1 MAASAGTS
9 VTTVSDTTSQVRSG
23 RRLDSVDLLR
33 GLVMVI
39 MALDHTREFFSY
51 VRSAPEILP
60 RTNLAYFF
68 ARWIT
73 HFCAPTFF
81 FLAGTGAFL
90 FAARGRR
97 TGVVASF
104 LAKRG
109 RWLVLL
115 EFTVVDFGFS
125 FVPGFAIAG
134 VFYSIG
140 LCMVILAAVIW
151 LPEKWIAAIGLG
163 IIFLH
168 NLTDHIR
175 PDSLGVFKI
184 PWELLHVPGAI
195 PIRPP
200 NIFFLNLYVILPWFG
215 VMAAGYAFG
224 ALLLK
229 GPEQRRKWIFGIGAA
244 ATVLFVVL
252 RFTTAYGQPPL
263 QGALIP
269 FAAGPYV
276 PQATVAKSIIAFFN
290 VNKYPPSLQ
299 FVLMTLGPALMM
311 LAWFDRVDLTADRN
325 WLWRRVVV
333 YGRVPMFYYICHIWL
348 IHILAILVAVVHG
361 QSYGWLLHGAA
372 FSGPGPNDIYGYGLT
387 FVYLMWAIVV
397 VLLYPVCA
405 WFAEYKRM
413 HKQWWLRYL

>member
-1 MAASAGTS
+1 MSASTGT
-9 VTTVSDTTSQVRSG
+9 TIATLSDSQSQLKSG

-51 VRSAPEILP
+51 VRSAPEVLP

-90 FAARGRR
+90 YAARGRKNSE
-97 TGVVASF
+97 VASF
-104 LAKRG
+104 LVKRG
-109 RWLVLL
+109 LWLVLL
-115 EFTVVDFGFS
+115 EFTLVDFGFS
-125 FVPGFAIAG
+125 FVPGFVIAG
-134 VFYSIG
+134 VFYAIG
-140 LCMVILAAVIW
+140 LCLILLAAVIW
-151 LPEKWIAAIGLG
+151 LPEEWIAALGLG

-168 NLTDHIR
+168 NLTDRIR
-175 PDSLGVFKI
+175 PDSLGAFKI

-195 PIRPP
+195 IIKPP
-200 NIFFLNLYVILPWFG
+200 SLFFLNLYVILPWFG

-229 GPEQRRKWIFGIGAA
+229 NPEQRRRLIFAIGTT
-244 ATVLFVVL
+244 ATALFFVL
-252 RFTTAYGQPPL
+252 RFTTAYGQPPVE
-263 QGALIP
+263 GALIP

-276 PQATVAKSIIAFFN
+276 PQPTLAKSIIAFFN

-311 LAWFDRVDLTADRN
+311 LAWFDCIDLSAGRN

-333 YGRVPMFYYICHIWL
+333 YGRVPMFYYILHIWL
-348 IHILAILVAVVHG
+348 IHSLAILVAVANR
-361 QSYGWLLHGAA
+361 QSYGWLFHGAGFA
-372 FSGPGPNDIYGYGLT
+372 GPNPGDVYGYGLP

-397 VLLYPVCA
+397 ILLYPVCA
-405 WFAEYKRM
+405 WFADYKRT

>member
-1 MAASAGTS
+1 MAVSARTS
-9 VTTVSDTTSQVRSG
+9 IATLNDPQSQIKSG

-51 VRSAPEILP
+51 FRSAPEVLP

-90 FAARGRR
+90 YAARGRNTR
-97 TGVVASF
+97 EVAGF
-104 LAKRG
+104 LVKRG
-109 RWLVLL
+109 LWLVLL
-115 EFTVVDFGFS
+115 EFTLVDFGFS
-125 FVPGFAIAG
+125 FVPGFVIAG
-134 VFYSIG
+134 VFYAIG
-140 LCMVILAAVIW
+140 LCMVLLAAVIW
-151 LPEKWIAAIGLG
+151 LPEKWIAAIGLS

-168 NLTDHIR
+168 NLTDRIR
-175 PDSLGVFKI
+175 PDSLGAFKI
-184 PWELLHVPGAI
+184 PWQLLHVPGVI
-195 PIRPP
+195 PIKPP
-200 NIFFLNLYVILPWFG
+200 NIFFPNLYVILPWFG

-229 GPEQRRKWIFGIGAA
+229 KPERRHRMMLVIGAS
-244 ATVLFVVL
+244 ATALFFVL
-252 RFTTAYGQPPL
+252 RFANLYGQPPIE
-263 QGALIP
+263 GALIP

-276 PQATVAKSIIAFFN
+276 PQPTLAKSIIAFFN

-299 FVLMTLGPALMM
+299 FVLMTLGPALML
-311 LAWFDRVDLTADRN
+311 LAWFDGVDLSAGRN
-325 WLWRRVVV
+325 WLWRKIVV
-333 YGRVPMFYYICHIWL
+333 YGRVPMFYYILHIWV
-348 IHILAILVAVVHG
+348 IHALAVLVAVTHG

-372 FSGPGPNDIYGYGLT
+372 FTGPKPGDVYGYGLP

-405 WFAEYKRM
+405 WFAEYKRT